1 MLAHRRRQRREPS
14 LRTALS
20 LSLPRSRVVE
30 TVLAILAL
38 FVIVEAF
45 GLFVVGLLVAQD
57 RARTRH
63 LTRVMLALRDE
74 VRRQAGVEVA
84 VDRSLLGEEPE
95 DVVAT
100 EEDEVS
106 RIPTVRPW
114 R

>member
-1 MLAHRRRQRREPS
+1 MRAA
-14 LRTALS
+14 LR
-20 LSLPRSRVVE
+20 LSLPRRRLMDTLLS
-30 TVLAILAL
+30 ILAL
-38 FVIVEAF
+38 FVIAEAF
-45 GLFVVGLLVAQD
+45 GLFVLGLLVAQD
-57 RARTRH
+57 RERTRH

>member
-57 RARTRH
+57 RARIRH

-74 VRRQAGVEVA
+74 VRRQAVV
-84 VDRSLLGEEPE
+84 
-95 DVVAT
+95 VVAT